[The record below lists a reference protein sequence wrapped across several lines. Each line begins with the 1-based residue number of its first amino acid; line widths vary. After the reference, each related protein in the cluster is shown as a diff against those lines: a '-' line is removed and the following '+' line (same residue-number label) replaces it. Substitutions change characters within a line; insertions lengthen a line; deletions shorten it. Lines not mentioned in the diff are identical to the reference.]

1 MLNDY
6 RKLLAAVVVV
16 SALVIGACSTKSSNA
31 EVPVP
36 TAKMAK
42 ASGKPLDTLG
52 NGYSLFQVNCA
63 QCHELKMPKDMRV
76 DEWHSIVPGMAW
88 NAGLKKEDEQ
98 AILAYLVAATQQI
111 NQSE

>member
-1 MLNDY
+1 MV
-6 RKLLAAVVVV
+6 K
-16 SALVIGACSTKSSNA
+16 
-31 EVPVP
+31 EVTVP

-63 QCHELKMPKDMRV
+63 QCHELKMPKDVRV